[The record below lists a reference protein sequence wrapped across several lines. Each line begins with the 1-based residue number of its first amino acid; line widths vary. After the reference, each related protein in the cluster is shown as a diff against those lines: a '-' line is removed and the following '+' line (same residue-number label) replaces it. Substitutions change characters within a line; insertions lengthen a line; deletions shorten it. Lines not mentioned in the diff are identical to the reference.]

1 MSCYLRVETPLTS
14 TDSVGTSCTVKGP
27 WFEVEVGKAA
37 SSVYLL
43 SSSYFFRLSLIMYL
57 LPFVLGGFLSLMVI
71 LSSLDVTFNS
81 STATC
86 CRSAVIVALFDL
98 PSFLA
103 FHSLYFSM
111 LPQKP
116 MVIRSLSSKAS
127 IMSVSSCYR

>member
-1 MSCYLRVETPLTS
+1 MSCYLKVETPLIS
-14 TDSVGTSCTVKGP
+14 TVAVGTSCTIKGP

-37 SSVYLL
+37 SSVYIK
-43 SSSYFFRLSLIMYL
+43 SRSCFVRLSLIMFL
-57 LPFVLGGFLSLMVI
+57 LPFVLGGLLSLVVI
-71 LSSLDVTFNS
+71 LPSSDVTFYS
-81 STATC
+81 STAAC
-86 CRSAVIVALFDL
+86 CLSAVTVVLLDL

-127 IMSVSSCYR
+127 MKSVSSC